1 MKALE
6 LQMQKIESIVKTL
19 KSGLIIWHSG
29 GLGPTW
35 VKCASSLRI
44 HPHDFADLIDESWR
58 QRGRKVTIL
67 TIFVALIINLDDAI
81 PFPTLYDPMIQV
93 SPLPSL

>member
-6 LQMQKIESIVKTL
+6 LQMQRIGPIVKTL
-19 KSGLIIWHSG
+19 KSGLIIWHGG

-44 HPHDFADLIDESWR
+44 HPHDFADLIDEYWR
-58 QRGRKVTIL
+58 QRGRKVTIV
-67 TIFVALIINLDDAI
+67 TIVGVLIINLDDAI
-81 PFPTLYDPMIQV
+81 PFPALYDPMVQV